1 MQSQLEKSPW
11 IDGCIRVDG
20 GGTATNDKH
29 PTVLR
34 GQSHV
39 PQAACVGLGSDVQAA
54 TVRSGEVNDKSVAYH
69 FSLVVHAAE
78 DEQAVGVHMRQT
90 APRSLAVEEEGR
102 HVRTTS
108 A

>member
-11 IDGCIRVDG
+11 IDGRIRVDG
-20 GGTATNDKH
+20 GGTAANDKH

-39 PQAACVGLGSDVQAA
+39 PQAACVGLRGDVQTAA
-54 TVRSGEVNDKSVAYH
+54 MRGGEVNDKSVAHH
-69 FSLVVHAAE
+69 FSLVVHATE

-90 APRSLAVEEEGR
+90 APRPLAVEEEGMHIR
-102 HVRTTS
+102 MTS
-108 A
+108 T